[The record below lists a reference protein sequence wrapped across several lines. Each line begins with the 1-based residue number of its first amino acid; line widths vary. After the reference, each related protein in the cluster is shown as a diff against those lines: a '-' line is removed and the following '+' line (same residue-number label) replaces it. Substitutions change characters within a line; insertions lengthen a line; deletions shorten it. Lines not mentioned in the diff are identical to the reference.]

1 MGACIQFT
9 HHDGPDSKKNLHFA
23 SPLFFSFIEWDL
35 KWVRKTLFGWWHPP
49 SNGQKLF
56 SWRTDEKT
64 TFCAFFRISPQLMN
78 RRTRKLDSQRL
89 KPFKTFSS
97 VTLTQGDRL
106 ISGIFGTRW
115 LKEAYNFVKRH
126 WHQSLPIIKMIFL
139 PSTPPP
145 QNFHSS
151 SVPSIKKVCK
161 KSVYD
166 FRAATFLDIFE
177 LITKLISNT
186 ASKAFEG
193 IVKLLRVW
201 RVVAVGWTLWS

>member
-139 PSTPPP
+139 PYTPP
-145 QNFHSS
+145 QNLSSS
-151 SVPSIKKVCK
+151 SVSSKRKKKDVCLGT
-161 KSVYD
+161 
-166 FRAATFLDIFE
+166 ATFREIFE
-177 LITKLISNT
+177 LLTKLISNT
-186 ASKAFEG
+186 ASKAFWRNREA
-193 IVKLLRVW
+193 IERVW
-201 RVVAVGWTLWS
+201 RVVGRTLLS

>member
-23 SPLFFSFIEWDL
+23 SPLFSFCRMGFEMGTQ
-35 KWVRKTLFGWWHPP
+35 TLFGWWHPP

-56 SWRTDEKT
+56 SWRMDGRTA
-64 TFCAFFRISPQLMN
+64 FCAFFRISPQLMN

-139 PSTPPP
+139 PSTPP
-145 QNFHSS
+145 QNLSSS
-151 SVPSIKKVCK
+151 SVSSKKNKDVCL
-161 KSVYD
+161 D
-166 FRAATFLDIFE
+166 TATFREIFK
-177 LITKLISNT
+177 LLTKLISNT
-186 ASKAFEG
+186 ASKAFWRNREA
-193 IVKLLRVW
+193 IERVW
-201 RVVAVGWTLWS
+201 RDWRVVGRTLLS